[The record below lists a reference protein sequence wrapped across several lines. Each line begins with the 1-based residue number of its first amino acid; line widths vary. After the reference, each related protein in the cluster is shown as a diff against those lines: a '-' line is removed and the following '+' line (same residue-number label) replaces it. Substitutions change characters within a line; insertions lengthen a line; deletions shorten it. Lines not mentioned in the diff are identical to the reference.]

1 MYLLGKRIDDLC
13 DMCRV
18 KDTIEHVVLLQCMKY
33 KLKRKV
39 FEEKIKEAGREWS
52 LNGILGTEGEG
63 EEIRKGRRALLVF
76 LRDTGLAAKI

>member
-1 MYLLGKRIDDLC
+1 
-13 DMCRV
+13 
-18 KDTIEHVVLLQCMKY
+18 MKN
-33 KLKRKV
+33 KN
-39 FEEKIKEAGREWS
+39 KEAGREGS